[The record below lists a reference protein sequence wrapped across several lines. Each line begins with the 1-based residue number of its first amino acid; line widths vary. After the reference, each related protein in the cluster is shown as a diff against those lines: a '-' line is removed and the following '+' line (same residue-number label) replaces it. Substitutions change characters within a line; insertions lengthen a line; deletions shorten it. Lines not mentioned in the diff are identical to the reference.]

1 MALLPPSLREPFAK
15 SRALKIISGISNFDP
30 DLTAKVV
37 RAADR
42 GGADYVDIAADA
54 GLVAMA
60 KQLTQLPVCVSAVSA
75 EMFVAPVR
83 AGADLLEI
91 GNYDSFYAQGVRFS
105 AEAILQVTLATK
117 QRFPSLPL
125 TVTVPHYLLL
135 DEQVALAERLEQAG
149 ADLIQTE
156 GGTSS
161 QPRHSGTRGLMEKAV
176 PTLSAC
182 YEISRAVR
190 IPVICA
196 SGLSKVTIPLAI
208 ACGAKGVGVGRAVN
222 QLQNPVAMIA
232 TVRSLREAL
241 DSMVVLTTP

>member
-1 MALLPPSLREPFAK
+1 
-15 SRALKIISGISNFDP
+15 
-30 DLTAKVV
+30 
-37 RAADR
+37 
-42 GGADYVDIAADA
+42 
-54 GLVAMA
+54 
-60 KQLTQLPVCVSAVSA
+60 
-75 EMFVAPVR
+75 
-83 AGADLLEI
+83 
-91 GNYDSFYAQGVRFS
+91 
-105 AEAILQVTLATK
+105 
-117 QRFPSLPL
+117 
-125 TVTVPHYLLL
+125 
-135 DEQVALAERLEQAG
+135 
-149 ADLIQTE
+149 
-156 GGTSS
+156 
-161 QPRHSGTRGLMEKAV
+161 MEKAV